1 MTKDLI
7 KKWINSLKNGDSG
20 ELVTKGFSY
29 LLIRIG
35 GTFVAFIFSRF
46 VTKNFGADIYGL
58 FALGLS
64 VFLIISVL
72 GRLGLDVNIIKFF
85 SLNKAKE
92 DSGLFFQSVIKVF
105 VSSSL
110 LAAIIY
116 WQREFLV
123 MEVFKSPKP
132 ELIPYLNWILPA
144 IPFWSVTLLS
154 GSLLRAKRFNNWFG
168 FFNNSSRFF
177 FALILLFIFSFISS
191 NPITIVQAHFF
202 AIVIAFIWSFSLAI
216 SKLNNKSFKSKT
228 NSWKFTKESFPMM
241 MSSSVLIILGW
252 VGTFIMG
259 IYRESDEVGI
269 YNVAVKVAT
278 LLNFCLQAV
287 NSILA
292 PKIANKFAAGEKE
305 TYQKLITLATN
316 INFISS
322 IFIAVLIFIF
332 NQPILGFFGE
342 EFKSAKYLLFLLCVG
357 QIINSYCG
365 SVAVVLQMTG
375 NQIIYQYFMLT
386 ALVVNLILM
395 FGLTPIYGA
404 FGAAIASI
412 SSMILWNIG
421 GTLYLKKRL
430 KITTYFKLPI
440 K

>member
-1 MTKDLI
+1 
-7 KKWINSLKNGDSG
+7 
-20 ELVTKGFSY
+20 
-29 LLIRIG
+29 
-35 GTFVAFIFSRF
+35 
-46 VTKNFGADIYGL
+46 
-58 FALGLS
+58 
-64 VFLIISVL
+64 
-72 GRLGLDVNIIKFF
+72 
-85 SLNKAKE
+85 
-92 DSGLFFQSVIKVF
+92 
-105 VSSSL
+105 
-110 LAAIIY
+110 
-116 WQREFLV
+116 
-123 MEVFKSPKP
+123 
-132 ELIPYLNWILPA
+132 
-144 IPFWSVTLLS
+144 
-154 GSLLRAKRFNNWFG
+154 
-168 FFNNSSRFF
+168 
-177 FALILLFIFSFISS
+177 
-191 NPITIVQAHFF
+191 
-202 AIVIAFIWSFSLAI
+202 
-216 SKLNNKSFKSKT
+216 
-228 NSWKFTKESFPMM
+228 MM